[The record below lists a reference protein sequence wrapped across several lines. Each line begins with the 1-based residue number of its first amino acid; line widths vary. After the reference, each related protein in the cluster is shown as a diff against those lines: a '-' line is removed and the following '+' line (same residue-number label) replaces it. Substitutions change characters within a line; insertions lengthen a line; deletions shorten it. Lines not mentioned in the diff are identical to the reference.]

1 MVTQVAKKYE
11 EQELWKIFKALL
23 NVHYVTNEVDLSSK
37 KIYNSEKIYLIGD
50 VKIWKIY

>member
-23 NVHYVTNEVDLSSK
+23 NMHYVTSKVDLSSK